1 MSDGLKKCSG
11 CGCVTDRRCD
21 VDIAGFTC
29 GQPLCD
35 DCTHVDGRYSW
46 THEPKNELVK
56 RLRDGT
62 VFVASPA
69 AGVSGVI
76 SEFKTDALC
85 DEAAD
90 MIEEL
95 EAKLEKAVTALKFYR
110 SAINLRIDCEITHA
124 MQEAHDNANTTLA
137 ELKGKE

>member
-1 MSDGLKKCSG
+1 MSAELRKCSG
-11 CGCVTDRRCD
+11 CGCVTDGRCHVD
-21 VDIAGFTC
+21 VAGFTC

-46 THEPKNELVK
+46 THEPKNELVR

-85 DEAAD
+85 YEAAD

-95 EAKLEKAVTALKFYR
+95 EAKLEEALEMALDECGYLWRSESYNNWWQERRATVAALKGEGR
-110 SAINLRIDCEITHA
+110 
-124 MQEAHDNANTTLA
+124 
-137 ELKGKE
+137 

>member
-1 MSDGLKKCSG
+1 MDDALKKCSG
-11 CGCVTDRRCD
+11 CGCVTNGRCHVD
-21 VDIAGFTC
+21 VAGFTC

-35 DCTHVDGRYSW
+35 DCTHVDQRYSW

-62 VFVASPA
+62 VFVAGVG
-69 AGVSGVI
+69 GVSRVI

-85 DEAAD
+85 YEAAD

-95 EAKLEKAVTALKFYR
+95 EAKLEEALEMALDECGFRMFTDSY
-110 SAINLRIDCEITHA
+110 NNWW
-124 MQEAHDNANTTLA
+124 QERRNRVAQ
-137 ELKGKE
+137 LKGETK

>member
-1 MSDGLKKCSG
+1 VSNDLRKCSG
-11 CGCVTDRRCD
+11 CGCVTDGRCHVD
-21 VDIAGFTC
+21 VAGFTC

-35 DCTHVDGRYSW
+35 DCTHVDQRYSW

-62 VFVASPA
+62 VFVASEA

-90 MIEEL
+90 MIEDL
-95 EAKLEKAVTALKFYR
+95 EAKLEEALEMALDECGYLWR
-110 SAINLRIDCEITHA
+110 SESYNNWW
-124 MQEAHDNANTTLA
+124 QERRNRVA
-137 ELKGKE
+137 ELKGAK

>member
-1 MSDGLKKCSG
+1 MNDDLGPCSG
-11 CGCVTDRRCD
+11 CGYLTYRKCSVD
-21 VDIAGFTC
+21 VAGFTC

-35 DCTHVDGRYSW
+35 DCTHVDQRYSW

-62 VFVASPA
+62 VFVASDA

-85 DEAAD
+85 YEAAD
-90 MIEEL
+90 MIEDL
-95 EAKLEKAVTALKFYR
+95 EAKLEEALEMALDECGYYWG
-110 SAINLRIDCEITHA
+110 SGSYNDWW
-124 MQEAHDNANTTLA
+124 QERRNRVA
-137 ELKGKE
+137 ELKGAK